1 MPDYLARRN
10 SLRKIF
16 QDSAQCAVFFDQVSV
31 RYLTGFSGS
40 NSALYVGSDAN
51 QDRLLTDSRYTQR
64 AKSECPDVDI
74 EIESDFIKKLHDLL
88 TDNLVKKI
96 ALDPKR
102 TNLLQAD
109 SLKNKDKFEILAISE
124 ILAPLRAI
132 KDEYEIKQIKKAC
145 AITADTLWY
154 LINDLRPGINERKI
168 SSLLQ
173 EGFLKRGAD
182 GLAFASIVASGEN
195 SATPHHEPSKRI
207 LQRGDMI
214 TIDCGALVN
223 GYHADMTRTVFIGS
237 CADWQKDIYDLVM
250 NAQAEGR
257 KKLVYGAIAEDVDA
271 AVRKVID
278 DGKCGEFF
286 VHGTGHGVGLEIHE
300 PVFLTKGVKTKLSKG
315 SCITVEPGIYL
326 PGKGGVRI
334 EDTCLITEG
343 DAEVL
348 TPGSHEIICV
358 A

>member
-10 SLRKIF
+10 SLREIF

-88 TDNLVKKI
+88 THNLVKKI

-109 SLKNKDKFEILAISE
+109 SLKDKDKFELVAKSE
-124 ILAPLRAI
+124 ILATLRAI

-257 KKLVYGAIAEDVDA
+257 KKLVSGAIAEDVDA

-278 DGKCGEFF
+278 YSFN
-286 VHGTGHGVGLEIHE
+286 HII
-300 PVFLTKGVKTKLSKG
+300 VKVIL
-315 SCITVEPGIYL
+315 
-326 PGKGGVRI
+326 
-334 EDTCLITEG
+334 
-343 DAEVL
+343 
-348 TPGSHEIICV
+348 
-358 A
+358 

>member
-1 MPDYLARRN
+1 MPDYVARRN
-10 SLRKIF
+10 SLRAIF
-16 QDSAQCAVFFDQVSV
+16 NTNAQCVVFFDQVSV

-64 AKSECPDVDI
+64 AKTESPDIDI
-74 EIESDFIKKLHDLL
+74 EIESNFIKKIHEVL
-88 TDNLVKKI
+88 TLNSNQKI

-102 TNLLQAD
+102 TNLFQAE
-109 SLKNKDKFEILAISE
+109 SLKDKDRYEILPIPE
-124 ILAPLRAI
+124 ILAPLRSI
-132 KDEYEIKQIKKAC
+132 KDAYEIKQIKKAC
-145 AITADTLWY
+145 AITADTLWF
-154 LINDLRPGINERKI
+154 LINDLRPGMNEKQI
-168 SSLLQ
+168 SNLLQ

-195 SATPHHEPSKRI
+195 SATPHHEPTKRI
-207 LQRGDMI
+207 LERGDMI

-257 KKLVYGAIAEDVDA
+257 RKLVPGAIAEDVDA

-300 PVFLTKGVKTKLSKG
+300 PEFLKKGVKTKLSKG

-334 EDTCLITEG
+334 EDTCLITDGE
-343 DAEVL
+343 AEVL